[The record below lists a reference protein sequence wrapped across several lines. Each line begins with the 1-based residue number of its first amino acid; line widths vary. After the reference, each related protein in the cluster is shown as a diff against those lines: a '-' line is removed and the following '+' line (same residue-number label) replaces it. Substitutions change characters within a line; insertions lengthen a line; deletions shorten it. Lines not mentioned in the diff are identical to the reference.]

1 MNSQVEKAYISLP
14 SIETIKSYT
23 VKELEEEMS
32 ILKVFTNINE
42 ESKIFHATLHIC
54 QLISI
59 NTKKF
64 ITNDFIE
71 YKDKENSNFMIGNV
85 PVTNGATAILTV
97 ATTAGLFPSKY
108 DDAITA
114 FEFKTILDSLDPS
127 DKVSGKVGAY
137 LRRFIER
144 SLIKEFQKSAHV
156 QASERLRVR
165 FIDELK
171 KEPFDYDGEF
181 FTIVDNSFCEDI
193 YETATYKRL
202 KNEVREEKV
211 YRDIINKIPL
221 WYGHNAIMETKHIH
235 QLLIDV
241 VCTKENVNFKVLFVA
256 VKERVKDWLLNTP
269 LDLGAEI
276 GNDEEGSASYQDILP
291 EMNPLYSPTEELILE
306 NEVKNILKEFDE
318 TEKMILKLMFELKTI
333 EETGRAIGLGK
344 SATAERVK
352 KIKDKLGKTLT
363 NKLSNLNTTSTTGND
378 FEMSD
383 LMLRLSDEL
392 NYLRITPEIG

>member
-1 MNSQVEKAYISLP
+1 MNNKDEQNYKILP
-14 SIETIKSYT
+14 SLETIKAYT
-23 VKELEEEMS
+23 VKELEEEIS
-32 ILKVFTNINE
+32 TLKEFTNVDG
-42 ESKIFHATLHIC
+42 ESKIFHTTLHIC

-59 NTKKF
+59 NKKKF
-64 ITNDFIE
+64 TTNEFNE
-71 YKDKENSNFMIGNV
+71 YKDKENSNFVFGNV

-97 ATTAGLFPSKY
+97 AATAGLFPSKY
-108 DDAITA
+108 DDDITA
-114 FEFKTILDSLDPS
+114 FEFKKILDSLDPS
-127 DKVSGKVGAY
+127 DKVSGNIGAY

-165 FIDELK
+165 FIEELK
-171 KEPFDYDGEF
+171 KEPFDYKGEF
-181 FTIVDNSFCEDI
+181 FTIVNNSFCEDV
-193 YETATYKRL
+193 YKTDTYKRL

-211 YRDIINKIPL
+211 YRDIISGIPL
-221 WYGHNAIMETKHIH
+221 WYGHNQIMETKHIH

-276 GNDEEGSASYQDILP
+276 GNDEEGSTSFQDIIP

-318 TEKMILKLMFELKTI
+318 TEKLILKLLFEEKTI
-333 EETGRAIGLGK
+333 EEIGTAIGLRK

-352 KIKDKLGKTLT
+352 KIKDKLSKTLI